1 MALGWVFLKESTRTQ
16 HVQLQAKKQKQAIE
30 RELNGQRV
38 YRVCAILDDIDSINM
53 KLVGIDPGLINVG
66 WAIVE
71 NGKLITCG
79 VFNMT
84 HKVPVKERKQYA
96 RLVKRFMRF
105 KMFRD
110 CDVVVIRQQM
120 SGKLRVV
127 ANSFLCF
134 NWGKSYLVSPRAVRN
149 HHGISMSNY
158 RANKRASVAKVPRYM
173 TSRQTTRFRA
183 AKKRD
188 DMADAILIAMYWYQT
203 SGEQD
208 DA

>member
-1 MALGWVFLKESTRTQ
+1 M
-16 HVQLQAKKQKQAIE
+16 
-30 RELNGQRV
+30 RV
-38 YRVCAILDDIDSINM
+38 L
-53 KLVGIDPGLINVG
+53 GIDPGLINVG

-71 NGKLITCG
+71 NGKLVTCG

-96 RLVKRFMRF
+96 RLVRRFMRY
-105 KMFRD
+105 KMFRT
-110 CDVVVIRQQM
+110 CDVVVIERQM

-149 HHGISMSNY
+149 HHGISMRNY
-158 RANKRASVAKVPRYM
+158 KANKRASIARVPRYM
-173 TSRQTTRFRA
+173 TGRQVARFRE

-188 DMADAILIAMYWYQT
+188 DMADAILIALYWYETCGVQNVLD
-203 SGEQD
+203 ED
-208 DA
+208 DSESEFEMDENDVLIEEDKEGTLTTQPTIKESKVSSVLIHLQ

>member
-1 MALGWVFLKESTRTQ
+1 M
-16 HVQLQAKKQKQAIE
+16 
-30 RELNGQRV
+30 RV
-38 YRVCAILDDIDSINM
+38 L
-53 KLVGIDPGLINVG
+53 GIDPGLINVG

-71 NGKLITCG
+71 NGKLVTCG

-96 RLVKRFMRF
+96 RLVKRFMRY
-105 KMFRD
+105 KMFRT
-110 CDVVVIRQQM
+110 CDVVVIERQM

-158 RANKRASVAKVPRYM
+158 KANKRASVARVPRYM
-173 TSRQTTRFRA
+173 TGRQVARFRE

-188 DMADAILIAMYWYQT
+188 DMADAILIALFWYETCGAQNVLD
-203 SGEQD
+203 ED
-208 DA
+208 DSESEFEMDENDVLIEEDREGTLTTQPTIKDSKASSVLIHLQ

>member
-1 MALGWVFLKESTRTQ
+1 M
-16 HVQLQAKKQKQAIE
+16 
-30 RELNGQRV
+30 RV
-38 YRVCAILDDIDSINM
+38 L
-53 KLVGIDPGLINVG
+53 GIDPGLINVG

-110 CDVVVIRQQM
+110 CDAVVIERQM

-158 RANKRASVAKVPRYM
+158 KANKRASVAKVPRYM

-203 SGEQD
+203 AGGQD
-208 DA
+208 VLEEDNSDSEFEMAADDVVIEEDEEDEKGQSETPSTTSLLHLQ

>member
-1 MALGWVFLKESTRTQ
+1 M
-16 HVQLQAKKQKQAIE
+16 
-30 RELNGQRV
+30 RV
-38 YRVCAILDDIDSINM
+38 L
-53 KLVGIDPGLINVG
+53 GIDPGLINVG

-71 NGKLITCG
+71 NGKLVTCG

-96 RLVKRFMRF
+96 RLVKRFMRY
-105 KMFRD
+105 KMFRT
-110 CDVVVIRQQM
+110 CDVVVIERQM

-158 RANKRASVAKVPRYM
+158 KANKRASVARVPRYM
-173 TSRQTTRFRA
+173 TGRQVARFRE

-188 DMADAILIAMYWYQT
+188 DMADAILIALYWYETCGVQNVLD
-203 SGEQD
+203 ED
-208 DA
+208 DSESEFEMDENDVLIEEDREGTLTTQPTMKDSKASSVLIHLQ

>member
-1 MALGWVFLKESTRTQ
+1 M
-16 HVQLQAKKQKQAIE
+16 
-30 RELNGQRV
+30 RV
-38 YRVCAILDDIDSINM
+38 L
-53 KLVGIDPGLINVG
+53 GIDPGLINVG

-71 NGKLITCG
+71 NGKLVTCG

-96 RLVKRFMRF
+96 RLVKRFMRY
-105 KMFRD
+105 KMFRT
-110 CDVVVIRQQM
+110 CDVVVIERQM

-158 RANKRASVAKVPRYM
+158 KANKRASVARVPRYM
-173 TSRQTTRFRA
+173 TGRQVARFRE

-188 DMADAILIAMYWYQT
+188 DMADAILIALYWYETCGMQNVL
-203 SGEQD
+203 EED
-208 DA
+208 DSESEFEMDENDVLIEEDREGTLTTQPTMKDSKASTVLIHLQ

>member
-1 MALGWVFLKESTRTQ
+1 M
-16 HVQLQAKKQKQAIE
+16 
-30 RELNGQRV
+30 RV
-38 YRVCAILDDIDSINM
+38 L
-53 KLVGIDPGLINVG
+53 GIDPGLINVG

-71 NGKLITCG
+71 NGTLVTCG

-96 RLVKRFMRF
+96 RLVKRFMRY
-105 KMFRD
+105 KMFRT
-110 CDVVVIRQQM
+110 CDVVVIERQM

-158 RANKRASVAKVPRYM
+158 KANKRASVARVPKYM
-173 TSRQTTRFRA
+173 TGRQVARFRE

-188 DMADAILIAMYWYQT
+188 DMADAILIALYWYETCGVQNVL
-203 SGEQD
+203 EED
-208 DA
+208 DSESEFEMDENDVLIEEDKEGTPMTQPTIKDSKASSVLIHLQ

>member
-1 MALGWVFLKESTRTQ
+1 M
-16 HVQLQAKKQKQAIE
+16 
-30 RELNGQRV
+30 RV
-38 YRVCAILDDIDSINM
+38 L
-53 KLVGIDPGLINVG
+53 GIDPGLINVG

-110 CDVVVIRQQM
+110 CDVVVIERQM

-208 DA
+208 VLEEDNSDSEFEMADDDVVIEEDVEDDMGSLETSSSTSLLQLQ

>member
-1 MALGWVFLKESTRTQ
+1 M
-16 HVQLQAKKQKQAIE
+16 
-30 RELNGQRV
+30 RV
-38 YRVCAILDDIDSINM
+38 L
-53 KLVGIDPGLINVG
+53 GIDPGLINVG

-71 NGKLITCG
+71 NGKLVTCG

-96 RLVKRFMRF
+96 RLVKRFMRY
-105 KMFRD
+105 KMFRT
-110 CDVVVIRQQM
+110 CDVVVIERQM

-158 RANKRASVAKVPRYM
+158 KANKRASVARVPRYM
-173 TSRQTTRFRA
+173 TGRQVARFRE

-188 DMADAILIAMYWYQT
+188 DMADAILIALYWYETCGAQNVLD
-203 SGEQD
+203 ED
-208 DA
+208 DSESEFEMDENDVLIEEDKEGTLTTQPIMKDSKASSVLIHLQ